1 MRRRGWLRWAVVLC
15 AVTALVG
22 HAATAGVVAGPAA
35 TRTDASGTQDDAET
49 VATTAQL
56 DRFKICERVE
66 TRDGNQTCI
75 NERDVFADETVSSA
89 EGISAFVRLGNLEEE
104 QTVRLEWVAE
114 GLTYEFEKTLGPGE
128 TATYAPSVSLGD
140 PPDEMSVT
148 LYVDGDRKALKSV
161 EFSARPE
168 ATFETKSESPLVNE
182 TVVFDATNSTDTDGD
197 IDAYEWDLDGD
208 GDIDR
213 TGQQVNWTYTEGGST
228 PDVTLSVT
236 DNAGLQAN
244 VSRTLY
250 VNVPPAAMFDNSL
263 SEVRENNEVTLDA
276 GNSTDTDGS
285 IERYEWDFGANGTTD
300 ATGATVT
307 TVSGSGDTFDVTLVV
322 TDDRGGQDTLTRT
335 ILVPVDSDDDG
346 LVDRNEE
353 DRGTDPTDPD
363 TDGDGL
369 RDGREIEVESNPL
382 EPDTDDDG
390 LDDGRELEVGSD
402 PLNADTD
409 DDGLDD
415 GRELEIRTNP
425 LEPDTDG
432 DGLADGTEVDEY
444 GTDPTV
450 VDTDGDGLADGTE
463 VDEYDTDPTVV
474 DTDGDGLDD
483 DRELEVETDPLDP
496 DSDDDGL
503 RDGEEVERGADPIV
517 ADTDSDGVAD
527 GAEVDRGIDPTDPD
541 TDGDLFDDNIDPL
554 PELTWIPIGGLQLL
568 LTGIVS
574 LIIVFR
580 P

>member
-35 TRTDASGTQDDAET
+35 ARTDASGTQDDAET

-390 LDDGRELEVGSD
+390 LDDGRELE
-402 PLNADTD
+402 
-409 DDGLDD
+409 
-415 GRELEIRTNP
+415 IRTNP
-425 LEPDTDG
+425 LEP
-432 DGLADGTEVDEY
+432 
-444 GTDPTV
+444 
-450 VDTDGDGLADGTE
+450 DTDGDGLADGTE

-541 TDGDLFDDNIDPL
+541 TDGDLFDDNTDPL

>member
-35 TRTDASGTQDDAET
+35 ARTDASGTQDDAET

-450 VDTDGDGLADGTE
+450 VDTDGDGL
-463 VDEYDTDPTVV
+463 
-474 DTDGDGLDD
+474 DD

>member
-450 VDTDGDGLADGTE
+450 VDTDGDGL
-463 VDEYDTDPTVV
+463 
-474 DTDGDGLDD
+474 DD

>member
-1 MRRRGWLRWAVVLC
+1 
-15 AVTALVG
+15 
-22 HAATAGVVAGPAA
+22 
-35 TRTDASGTQDDAET
+35 
-49 VATTAQL
+49 
-56 DRFKICERVE
+56 
-66 TRDGNQTCI
+66 
-75 NERDVFADETVSSA
+75 
-89 EGISAFVRLGNLEEE
+89 
-104 QTVRLEWVAE
+104 
-114 GLTYEFEKTLGPGE
+114 
-128 TATYAPSVSLGD
+128 VSLGD
-140 PPDEMSVT
+140 PPDEVSVT

-168 ATFETKSESPLVNE
+168 ATFETKSESPLMNE
-182 TVVFDATNSTDTDGD
+182 TVVFDATNSTDTDGN

-250 VNVPPAAMFDNSL
+250 VNVPPAAMFDNSPP
-263 SEVRENNEVTLDA
+263 EVRENNEVTLDA
-276 GNSTDTDGS
+276 GNSTDADGS
-285 IERYEWDFGANGTTD
+285 IERYEWDFGANGTID

-307 TVSGSGDTFDVTLVV
+307 TVPRSGDTFDVTLVV

-335 ILVPVDSDDDG
+335 IPVLVDSDDDG

-353 DRGTDPTDPD
+353 GRGTDPTDPD
-363 TDGDGL
+363 TDGDRL

-390 LDDGRELEVGSD
+390 LNDGRELEVESNPLEPDTDDDGLNDGRELEVGSD
-402 PLNADTD
+402 PLDADTD
-409 DDGLDD
+409 DDGLGD
-415 GRELEIRTNP
+415 GRELEAESNP

-432 DGLADGTEVDEY
+432 DGLRDGTEMDEY

-450 VDTDGDGLADGTE
+450 VDTDGDGLADETE
-463 VDEYDTDPTVV
+463 VDEYDTDPAVM

-483 DRELEVETDPLDP
+483 DRELERGTDPLDP
-496 DSDDDGL
+496 DSDGDGL
-503 RDGEEVERGADPIV
+503 RDGEEIEHGADPTV

-527 GAEVDRGIDPTDPD
+527 GAEVDRDIDPTDPD
-541 TDGDLFDDNIDPL
+541 TDGDLFDDNVDPL
-554 PELTWIPIGGLQLL
+554 PGLTWIPIGGLQLL